1 MALVPDENSPA
12 RDSYH
17 ALLIEIKERIRA
29 AQYAAL
35 RAVNLELLSL
45 YWDIGRLIDQQQH
58 GET

>member
-1 MALVPDENSPA
+1 MALVPNENSPA
-12 RDSYH
+12 QDSYH

-45 YWDIGRLIDQQQH
+45 
-58 GET
+58 